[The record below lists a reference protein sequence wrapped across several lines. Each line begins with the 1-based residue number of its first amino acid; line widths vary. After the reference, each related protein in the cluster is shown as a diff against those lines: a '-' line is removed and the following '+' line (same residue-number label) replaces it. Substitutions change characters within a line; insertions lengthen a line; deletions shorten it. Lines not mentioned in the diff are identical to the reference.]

1 MSEKAKTPEQ
11 IICDAGK
18 SIIEL
23 QYLEF
28 CVKNNIQN
36 NGDIDMQG
44 LSSRAWTV
52 MQDLCKEGE
61 RMRESLVNIEHHM
74 CRLHELTSIEVCK
87 GAYPQNFKKEIYNE
101 K

>member
-1 MSEKAKTPEQ
+1 MNKDLKTPEQ

-28 CVKNNIQN
+28 CAKNKIQN
-36 NGDIDMQG
+36 NADLDIQG
-44 LSSRAWTV
+44 LSLRAWQV
-52 MQDLCKEGE
+52 MHELCNEVE
-61 RMRESLVNIEHHM
+61 RMKNSLVNIDHHM
-74 CRLHELTSIEVCK
+74 CKLHELTSIEVCK
-87 GAYPQNFKKEIYNE
+87 GAYPQNFKKDAKND

>member
-1 MSEKAKTPEQ
+1 MSNASKTPEQ

-28 CVKNNIQN
+28 CAKNGIQN
-36 NGDIDMQG
+36 SAEMDVQG
-44 LSSRAWTV
+44 LSSRAWSV
-52 MQDLCKEGE
+52 MSELCKEVE
-61 RMRESLVNIEHHM
+61 RMRESLLNIDHHM
-74 CRLHELTSIEVCK
+74 CQLHELTSIEVCR
-87 GAYPQNFKKEIYNE
+87 GAYPQNFMKGNKNE